1 MDAARGPCWDRDPVI
16 ASRAGSAVRWRAA
29 RLTNLSMDL
38 ARRGLNTAALSL
50 RLLRARDTFDAGS
63 NTACTDF
70 VSWLSREK
78 GARVLEIGTRRTEGG
93 APTTRRHWAH
103 PNAEY
108 VTSDFMAGLDV
119 DVVADAEKLS
129 DTFGTEAFDAVIGC
143 SVFEHI
149 RRPWLAAPEICKVLR
164 PGGKTFIQTHF
175 AFPVHAYPYDYW
187 RFTREALE
195 SLFGPE
201 AGFASCESYYE
212 FPTAIVSRELYLSAY
227 GHGFLNVCC
236 VAVRGEK
243 QAA

>member
-1 MDAARGPCWDRDPVI
+1 MIGSRALGAAR
-16 ASRAGSAVRWRAA
+16 ARAA
-29 RLTNLSMDL
+29 LFGYHSMNL

-50 RLLRARDTFDAGS
+50 QWLRARDPFDAGS

-103 PNAEY
+103 PSADY

-129 DTFGTEAFDAVIGC
+129 ETFGADAFDAVIGC

-149 RRPWLAAPEICKVLR
+149 RHPWLAAPEIGKVLR
-164 PGGKTFIQTHF
+164 PGGKVFIQTHF

-195 SLFGPE
+195 TLFGPDS
-201 AGFASCESYYE
+201 GFASCVSYYE
-212 FPTAIVSRELYLSAY
+212 FPAAIVSRELYLSAY
-227 GHGFLNVCC
+227 GHSYLNVCC
-236 VAVRGEK
+236 VAVKGENK
-243 QAA
+243 ARPIA